1 MTVWTMKKLLLI
13 AMQAVVGMGSVQAQ
27 DGETGRDRLESEAT
41 ARGRL
46 KGSLEADVVSRYI
59 WRGLELGHVSLQPR
73 LSVGWRGLNLTVEG
87 NVGLT
92 GHGDDPNEIDLTLAY
107 ETGGLSFG
115 VNDYWDDQADQR
127 YFYYKKDGTGHSFEA
142 IVCYD
147 FGPVSASWQTVFAGD
162 DCQEVSGKRAFSSYL
177 ELSAPFRLV
186 TCEWEAVAGV
196 VPWASDY
203 YETDGFSVTSLSLR
217 ATKEVQITRKF
228 ALPLFCELVA
238 NPATQKLYFIAGLT
252 LKAF

>member
-1 MTVWTMKKLLLI
+1 MKIKLQLSIALLLL
-13 AMQAVVGMGSVQAQ
+13 AGGTASAQ
-27 DGETGRDRLESEAT
+27 NKVEGH
-41 ARGRL
+41 L
-46 KGSLEADVVSRYI
+46 KADVVSNYI
-59 WRGLELGHVSLQPR
+59 WRGLNLGHVAVQPE
-73 LSVGWRGLNLTVEG
+73 LAVGWQGLSLTAWG
-87 NVGLT
+87 STGLS
-92 GHGDDPNEIDLTLAY
+92 GHKDDVRETDLTLAY

-142 IVCYD
+142 FVCYD

-177 ELSAPFRLV
+177 ELRAPFRLV
-186 TCEWEAVAGV
+186 TCEWEAAAGV

-203 YETDGFSVTSLSLR
+203 YETDGFCVTSLSLR

-228 ALPLFCELVA
+228 SLPLFCELVA